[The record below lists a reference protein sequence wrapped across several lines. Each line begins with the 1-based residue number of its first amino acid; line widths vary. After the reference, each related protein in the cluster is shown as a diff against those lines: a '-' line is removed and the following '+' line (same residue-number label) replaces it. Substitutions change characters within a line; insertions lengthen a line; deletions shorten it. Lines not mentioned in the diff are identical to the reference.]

1 MTLKS
6 KESLHTTQPVIAS
19 GAKQSIFACQFCT
32 YGSPRRCAPRDDGLI
47 QTFPKRLYWALLGLL
62 AAHAGAQE
70 LAQNPT
76 RTPPAAAVQD
86 SGALPQIPAPAPAA
100 ENVQQPQNVLKPV
113 EIRANLESDTRRLST
128 AAKII
133 IGREEIE
140 RYGDSSMGEL
150 LKRLPGI
157 TSSGRPGRGGPP
169 AMRGMGNGYTQIMI
183 DGERAPRG
191 FSLED
196 ILPEQVERIEIMRA
210 PTAETGARAIA
221 GTINI
226 ITRGGYVKYLNNV
239 NLGAG
244 LEHGKLA
251 PGASWSRSDT
261 VDGMSY
267 SLTLSAVHM
276 ERANDENKTTLTE
289 SLAQADAPVLLQ
301 SMQEAVQAQ
310 SQRDMLHANGRLQ
323 WGGTGS
329 DSLVL
334 MPMLIMSHNQG
345 LSSSTIS
352 QSGGVLPYAQSDTAS
367 DSRFA
372 MLRLGTTWSRRMDD
386 GARLLLNNNLGRS
399 NWNNSAKTLQSG
411 GANGN
416 VPLSQES
423 AQTDTTWNGSAKYSV
438 TLADK
443 HSLVSGLELE
453 INQREQSASS
463 LRDGQN
469 PLADFDGD
477 LSASSRRVA
486 VYTQNEWDINPHWA
500 AHAGLRWEGIHTSG
514 SAGQGQ
520 GSVSNQSAVL
530 TPLLH
535 AVWRPDLASKDQI
548 RVSLTRSYRSP
559 DLGRLIARPTINP
572 FFPDRGANSALHPDS
587 AGNPDLQ
594 PELAL
599 GIDSAYEHYL
609 PGGGLL
615 SANVFVRQIDNVMR
629 AQTALETVPWADA
642 PRWVSRMQNVG
653 SAITSGLEL
662 EAKFRLREI
671 DPQAPAVDLRANM
684 SLLQSRLTTL
694 NGPNNRLEQQPDGTL
709 NLGADYRLS
718 GLPLRLSG
726 NINWTP
732 GYTTRLADEQEV
744 WLGDKWVLDA
754 SALWIFS
761 PSAQLRLSASNLLAR
776 DYLTGGS
783 LFSAQS
789 SGLPIRSTTQST
801 APSYLN
807 LQARLELKL

>member
-1 MTLKS
+1 MRRS
-6 KESLHTTQPVIAS
+6 A
-19 GAKQSIFACQFCT
+19 
-32 YGSPRRCAPRDDGLI
+32 YGVAAW
-47 QTFPKRLYWALLGLL
+47 WALLVP
-62 AAHAGAQE
+62 ATGAQE
-70 LAQNPT
+70 LPQNPPPPKAAT
-76 RTPPAAAVQD
+76 VAQDTGVKPNSLGAETPAQP
-86 SGALPQIPAPAPAA
+86 
-100 ENVQQPQNVLKPV
+100 ENMLKPV

-133 IGREEIE
+133 VGRDEIE

-150 LKRLPGI
+150 LKRLPGVV
-157 TSSGRPGRGGPP
+157 SSGRPGRGGPP
-169 AMRGMGNGYTQIMI
+169 AMRGLGGGYTQIMI

-226 ITRGGYVKYLNNV
+226 ITRGGYVKYLQ
-239 NLGAG
+239 NLSIGAS
-244 LEHGKLA
+244 LENGKVA

-261 VDGMSY
+261 VDGMAY
-267 SLTLSAVHM
+267 SLTLSAAHM
-276 ERANDENKTTLTE
+276 ERANDEIKATRTE
-289 SLAQADAPVLLQ
+289 SLAQPDALAVLQ
-301 SMQEAVQAQ
+301 TAQELVRAQ
-310 SQRDMLHANGRLQ
+310 SQRDMLHANGRFQ

-345 LSSSTIS
+345 QAGATLS
-352 QSGGVLPYAQSDTAS
+352 QSGGVAPYAQSETAS
-367 DSRFA
+367 DNRFA

-386 GARLLLNNNLGRS
+386 GARLTVNNNLGRS
-399 NWNNSAKTLQSG
+399 TWNNSANTLQSG
-411 GANGN
+411 GANGAL
-416 VPLSQES
+416 PLAQES
-423 AQTDTTWNGSAKYSV
+423 AQTDTTWTSNAKYAV
-438 TLADK
+438 TIVDK

-453 INQREQSASS
+453 LNQREQTASS
-463 LRDGQN
+463 LRNGQN
-469 PLADFDGD
+469 PLSDFDGEV
-477 LSASSRRVA
+477 SASSQRVA
-486 VYTQNEWDINPHWA
+486 FYTQDEWEIDPHWA

-514 SAGQGQ
+514 SAGQSQVTSG
-520 GSVSNQSAVL
+520 NQSAVL

-535 AVWRPDLASKDQI
+535 AVWRPNLASKDQI

-572 FFPDRGANSALHPDS
+572 FFPNRGSNSALYPDG

-594 PELAL
+594 PELAM

-615 SANVFVRQIDNVMR
+615 SANVFVRQIDNLMR
-629 AQTALETVPWADA
+629 AQTALETVPWADV

-709 NLGADYRLS
+709 NLGADYRMS

-732 GYTTRLADEQEV
+732 GYTTRLADTQEV
-744 WLGDKWVLDA
+744 WQGDKWVLDA

-761 PSAQLRLSASNLLAR
+761 PRAQLRVSASNLLAR
-776 DYLTGGS
+776 DYLSSGS
-783 LFSAQS
+783 LLSTQS
-789 SGLPIRSTTQST
+789 NGLAIRSITQST

>member
-1 MTLKS
+1 MTRRQ
-6 KESLHTTQPVIAS
+6 TR
-19 GAKQSIFACQFCT
+19 FCH
-32 YGSPRRCAPRDDGLI
+32 GL
-47 QTFPKRLYWALLGLL
+47 LVLL
-62 AAHAGAQE
+62 AAHVGAQE
-70 LAQNPT
+70 LPQNPT
-76 RTPPAAAVQD
+76 PTPTAPSAAAQD
-86 SGALPQIPAPAPAA
+86 AGVLQSSPAPALTPGKPP
-100 ENVQQPQNVLKPV
+100 QPKNVLKPV

-128 AAKII
+128 AAKIVV
-133 IGREEIE
+133 GREEIE

-157 TSSGRPGRGGPP
+157 VSSGRPGRGGPP
-169 AMRGMGNGYTQIMI
+169 AMRGLGSGYTQIMI

-226 ITRGGYVKYLNNV
+226 ITRGGYVKYLNNLNGGV
-239 NLGAG
+239 S
-244 LEHGKLA
+244 LENGKVT

-267 SLTLSAVHM
+267 SLTLSAARM
-276 ERANDENKTTLTE
+276 ERANDESKTTVTE
-289 SLAQADAPVLLQ
+289 SLAQPEAPMVVQ
-301 SMQEAVQAQ
+301 TMQEVVRAQ
-310 SQRDMLHANGRLQ
+310 NQRDMLHANGRLQ
-323 WGGTGS
+323 WGGAGS

-334 MPMLIMSHNQG
+334 TPMLIMSHSQG
-345 LSSSTIS
+345 QSSSTLT
-352 QSGGVLPYAQSDTAS
+352 QSGGVLPYALSDTAS
-367 DSRFA
+367 DNRFG
-372 MLRLGTTWSRRMDD
+372 MLRLGTSWSRRMNH

-399 NWNNSAKTLQSG
+399 TWNNSASTLQSG
-411 GANGN
+411 GANGRL
-416 VPLSQES
+416 PLSQDS
-423 AQTDTTWNGSAKYSV
+423 VQTDNTWNSSAKYS
-438 TLADK
+438 LLIAEK

-453 INQREQSASS
+453 VNQREQSASS

-469 PLADFDGD
+469 PLGDFDGD
-477 LSASSRRVA
+477 VSASSRRLA
-486 VYTQNEWDINPHWA
+486 LYTQDEWDINPHWA
-500 AHAGLRWEGIHTSG
+500 AHAGLRWESINTSG

-520 GSVSNQSAVL
+520 ATVRNQSAVL

-535 AVWRPDLASKDQI
+535 AVWRPDSASKDQI
-548 RVSLTRSYRSP
+548 RVSFTRSYRSP
-559 DLGRLIARPTINP
+559 DLGRLIARPTINR

-594 PELAL
+594 PELAM
-599 GIDSAYEHYL
+599 GIDTAYEHYL

-615 SANVFVRQIDNVMR
+615 SANVFVRQIDNLMR
-629 AQTALETVPWADA
+629 SQTALETVLWADV

-653 SAITSGLEL
+653 SALTSGLEL

-671 DPQAPAVDLRANM
+671 YPQSPAVDLRANM
-684 SLLQSRLTTL
+684 SLLQSRLTSL

-718 GLPLRLSG
+718 NLPLRLSG

-732 GYTTRLADEQEV
+732 GYTTRLADTQEI
-744 WLGDKWVLDA
+744 WQGDKWVLDA
-754 SALWIFS
+754 SALWVLS
-761 PSAQLRLSASNLLAR
+761 PIAQLRLSASNLLAR
-776 DYLTGGS
+776 DYLSRGS
-783 LFSAQS
+783 LRSTQTN
-789 SGLPIRSTTQST
+789 GLPSLDTSQNS

>member
-1 MTLKS
+1 MRTHCRIGF
-6 KESLHTTQPVIAS
+6 SLLAM
-19 GAKQSIFACQFCT
+19 
-32 YGSPRRCAPRDDGLI
+32 
-47 QTFPKRLYWALLGLL
+47 L

-70 LAQNPT
+70 LPQTQTQTQTLPASVA
-76 RTPPAAAVQD
+76 PAAATVAQD
-86 SGALPQIPAPAPAA
+86 SSVAPSSTAPTRAPGPEPATATSADKA
-100 ENVQQPQNVLKPV
+100 QPTQNVLKPV

-133 IGREEIE
+133 VGREEIE

-226 ITRGGYVKYLNNV
+226 ITRGGYVKYLNNL
-239 NLGAG
+239 NLGAS
-244 LEHGKLA
+244 LEHDKLA

-267 SLTLSAVHM
+267 SLTLSAAHM
-276 ERANDENKTTLTE
+276 ERANDESKSTVTE
-289 SLAQADAPVLLQ
+289 SLAQAGAPVLLQ

-323 WGGTGS
+323 WGGAGS

-345 LSSSTIS
+345 LSSSNIR

-399 NWNNSAKTLQSG
+399 NWNNSANTLQSG
-411 GANGN
+411 GANGK

-423 AQTDTTWNGSAKYSV
+423 AQTDTTWNGSAKYAV

-443 HSLVSGLELE
+443 HSLVSGLELD

-520 GSVSNQSAVL
+520 GTVSNQSAVL

-548 RVSLTRSYRSP
+548 RVSFTRSYRSP
-559 DLGRLIARPTINP
+559 DLGRLIARPAITP

-629 AQTALETVPWADA
+629 AQTALETVPWADV

-694 NGPNNRLEQQPDGTL
+694 SGPNNRLEQQPDGTL
-709 NLGADYRLS
+709 NLGADYRMR

-761 PSAQLRLSASNLLAR
+761 PRAQLRLSASNLLAR

-783 LFSAQS
+783 LLSTQS
-789 SGLPIRSTTQST
+789 NGLPIRSTTQST

>member
-1 MTLKS
+1 MLRN
-6 KESLHTTQPVIAS
+6 HHR
-19 GAKQSIFACQFCT
+19 FFF
-32 YGSPRRCAPRDDGLI
+32 GLL
-47 QTFPKRLYWALLGLL
+47 TVL
-62 AAHAGAQE
+62 AAHLGAQEMPQNPGMPAVAESAQDKAGAQSRPPS
-70 LAQNPT
+70 AQAPD
-76 RTPPAAAVQD
+76 PAR
-86 SGALPQIPAPAPAA
+86 P
-100 ENVQQPQNVLKPV
+100 PQNALKPV

-133 IGREEIE
+133 VGREEIE

-157 TSSGRPGRGGPP
+157 VSSGRPGRGGPP
-169 AMRGMGNGYTQIMI
+169 AMRGLGNGYTQIMI

-226 ITRGGYVKYLNNV
+226 ITRGGYVKYLNNLQ
-239 NLGAG
+239 LGAG
-244 LEHGKLA
+244 LESGKAA

-261 VDGMSY
+261 VDGLAY
-267 SLTLSAVHM
+267 SLTLSAMHM
-276 ERANDENKTTLTE
+276 DRGNDESKTTSTE
-289 SLAQADAPVLLQ
+289 SLAPPGPPTVVQ
-301 SMQEAVQAQ
+301 STQEVVRAQ
-310 SQRDMLHANGRLQ
+310 SKRDMLHANGRLQ
-323 WGGTGS
+323 WGS
-329 DSLVL
+329 DGLVL

-345 LSSSTIS
+345 QSSSTLS
-352 QSGGVLPYAQSDTAS
+352 QSGGTLPYALSETAS
-367 DSRFA
+367 DNRFA
-372 MLRLGTTWSRRMDD
+372 MLRLGTSWSRRLDD
-386 GARLLLNNNLGRS
+386 GARLVLNNNLGRS
-399 NWNNSAKTLQSG
+399 TWNNSANTLQSG
-411 GANGN
+411 GSKGAL
-416 VPLSQES
+416 PLAQES
-423 AQTDTTWNGSAKYSV
+423 AQSDTTWNSSGKYS
-438 TLADK
+438 LLIAEA

-453 INQREQSASS
+453 MNQREQSASS

-477 LSASSRRVA
+477 VSASSRRVA
-486 VYTQNEWDINPHWA
+486 LYAQDEWDINPHWA
-500 AHAGLRWEGIHTSG
+500 AHAGLRWEAINISG

-520 GSVSNQSAVL
+520 GTVSNQSAVL

-535 AVWRPDLASKDQI
+535 AVWRPDLAAKDQI

-572 FFPDRGANSALHPDS
+572 FFPDRGANSALHPDG
-587 AGNPDLQ
+587 AGNPNLQ

-599 GIDSAYEHYL
+599 GIDTAYEHYL

-615 SANVFVRQIDNVMR
+615 SANVFVRQIDNLMR
-629 AQTALETVPWADA
+629 AQTALEAVAWADER
-642 PRWVSRMQNVG
+642 RWVSRMQNVG

-671 DPQAPAVDLRANM
+671 YPESPAVDLRANM
-684 SLLQSRLTTL
+684 SLLQSRLTSL
-694 NGPNNRLEQQPDGTL
+694 SGPNNRLEQQPDGTL
-709 NLGADYRLS
+709 NLGADYRLTD
-718 GLPLRLSG
+718 LPLRLSG

-732 GYTTRLADEQEV
+732 GYATRLADDQEV
-744 WLGDKWVLDA
+744 WQGDKWVLDA

-761 PSAQLRLSASNLLAR
+761 PRAQLRLSASNLLAR
-776 DYLTGGS
+776 DYQSGGTLLS
-783 LFSAQS
+783 TQS
-789 SGLPIRSTTQST
+789 NGLPIRSTTQNT
-801 APSYLN
+801 APSTPN

>member
-1 MTLKS
+1 M
-6 KESLHTTQPVIAS
+6 
-19 GAKQSIFACQFCT
+19 
-32 YGSPRRCAPRDDGLI
+32 
-47 QTFPKRLYWALLGLL
+47 
-62 AAHAGAQE
+62 
-70 LAQNPT
+70 
-76 RTPPAAAVQD
+76 
-86 SGALPQIPAPAPAA
+86 
-100 ENVQQPQNVLKPV
+100 LKPV

-157 TSSGRPGRGGPP
+157 VSSGRPGRGGPP
-169 AMRGMGNGYTQIMI
+169 AMRGLGSGYTQIMI

-196 ILPEQVERIEIMRA
+196 ISPEQVERIEIMRA

-226 ITRGGYVKYLNNV
+226 ITRGGYVKYLNNLSV
-239 NLGAG
+239 GAS
-244 LEHGKLA
+244 LENGKAA

-267 SLTLSAVHM
+267 SLTLSAARM
-276 ERANDENKTTLTE
+276 ERANDESKTTVTE
-289 SLAQADAPVLLQ
+289 SLARPEAPTVLQ
-301 SMQEAVQAQ
+301 TMQEVARAQ
-310 SQRDMLHANGRLQ
+310 SQRDMLHANGRWQ

-334 MPMLIMSHNQG
+334 TPMLTMSHNQG
-345 LSSSTIS
+345 QSSSTLT
-352 QSGGVLPYAQSDTAS
+352 QSGGVLPYALSDTAS
-367 DSRFA
+367 DNRFA
-372 MLRLGTTWSRRMDD
+372 MLRLGTSWSRRMDG

-399 NWNNSAKTLQSG
+399 TWNNSANTLQSG
-411 GANGN
+411 GVNGSL
-416 VPLSQES
+416 PLSQDS
-423 AQTDTTWNGSAKYSV
+423 VQTDTTWNGSAKYS
-438 TLADK
+438 LLIAEK

-453 INQREQSASS
+453 MNQRDQSASS

-469 PLADFDGD
+469 PLGDFDGD
-477 LSASSRRVA
+477 VSASSLRLA
-486 VYTQNEWDINPHWA
+486 LYTQDEWDINPHWA

-520 GSVSNQSAVL
+520 ATVSNQSAVL

-535 AVWRPDLASKDQI
+535 AVWRPNLASKDQI

-559 DLGRLIARPTINP
+559 DLGRLIARPTINRI
-572 FFPDRGANSALHPDS
+572 FPDRGANSALHPDS

-594 PELAL
+594 AELAM
-599 GIDSAYEHYL
+599 GIDTAYEHYL

-615 SANVFVRQIDNVMR
+615 SANVFVRQIDNLMR
-629 AQTALETVPWADA
+629 SQTALENVPWADV
-642 PRWVSRMQNVG
+642 PRWVSRTQNVG

-671 DPQAPAVDLRANM
+671 YIEAPAVDLRANM
-684 SLLQSRLTTL
+684 SLLQSRLTSL
-694 NGPNNRLEQQPDGTL
+694 SGPNNRLEQQPDGTL

-726 NINWTP
+726 NVNWTP
-732 GYTTRLADEQEV
+732 GYTTRLADDREIWQS
-744 WLGDKWVLDA
+744 DKWVLDA
-754 SALWIFS
+754 SALWVLS

-776 DYLTGGS
+776 DYLSGGS
-783 LFSAQS
+783 LRSTQTN
-789 SGLPIRSTTQST
+789 GLPSLDTSQNS

>member
-1 MTLKS
+1 MTRK
-6 KESLHTTQPVIAS
+6 PYRWC
-19 GAKQSIFACQFCT
+19 F
-32 YGSPRRCAPRDDGLI
+32 
-47 QTFPKRLYWALLGLL
+47 GLL
-62 AAHAGAQE
+62 ALLATHVGAQE
-70 LAQNPT
+70 LPQNST
-76 RTPPAAAVQD
+76 STAPAAAAQD
-86 SGALPQIPAPAPAA
+86 TGVLQSSPAPAPALGKP
-100 ENVQQPQNVLKPV
+100 QQSDNVLKPV

-128 AAKII
+128 AAKIVV
-133 IGREEIE
+133 GREEIE

-157 TSSGRPGRGGPP
+157 VSSGRPGRGGPP
-169 AMRGMGNGYTQIMI
+169 AMRGLGSGYTQIMI

-196 ILPEQVERIEIMRA
+196 ISPEQVERIEIMRA

-226 ITRGGYVKYLNNV
+226 ITRGGYVKYLNNLSV
-239 NLGAG
+239 GASM
-244 LEHGKLA
+244 ENGKVA

-267 SLTLSAVHM
+267 SLTLSAARM
-276 ERANDENKTTLTE
+276 ERANDESKTTVTE
-289 SLAQADAPVLLQ
+289 SLARPEAPTVLQ
-301 SMQEAVQAQ
+301 TIKEVVRAQ
-310 SQRDMLHANGRLQ
+310 SQRDMLHANGRWQ

-329 DSLVL
+329 DGLVL

-345 LSSSTIS
+345 QSSNTLS
-352 QSGGVLPYAQSDTAS
+352 QSGGVLPYALSDTAS
-367 DSRFA
+367 DNRFA
-372 MLRLGTTWSRRMDD
+372 MLRLGTSWSRRLDD

-399 NWNNSAKTLQSG
+399 TWNNSANTLQSG
-411 GANGN
+411 GANGRL
-416 VPLSQES
+416 PLSQDS
-423 AQTDTTWNGSAKYSV
+423 TQTDSTWNSSAKYS
-438 TLADK
+438 LLMAEK

-453 INQREQSASS
+453 MNQRDQSASS
-463 LRDGQN
+463 LRDGQS
-469 PLADFDGD
+469 PLGELDGD
-477 LSASSRRVA
+477 LSASSRRLA
-486 VYTQNEWDINPHWA
+486 VYTQDEWDIDPHWA
-500 AHAGLRWEGIHTSG
+500 AHAGLRWESIHTSG
-514 SAGQGQ
+514 SAAQGQ
-520 GSVSNQSAVL
+520 GTVGNQSSVL

-535 AVWRPDLASKDQI
+535 AVWRPELASKDQI

-559 DLGRLIARPTINP
+559 DLGRLIARPTINA

-594 PELAL
+594 PELAM
-599 GIDSAYEHYL
+599 GIDTAYEHYL
-609 PGGGLL
+609 PSGGLL
-615 SANVFVRQIDNVMR
+615 SANVFVRQIDNLMR
-629 AQTALETVPWADA
+629 SQTALETVPWADV

-671 DPQAPAVDLRANM
+671 YLDAPAVDLRANM
-684 SLLQSRLTTL
+684 SLLQSRLTSL
-694 NGPNNRLEQQPDGTL
+694 SGPNNRLEQQPDGTL

-732 GYTTRLADEQEV
+732 GYTTRLTDDREIWQS
-744 WLGDKWVLDA
+744 DKWVLDA
-754 SALWIFS
+754 SALWVLS

-776 DYLTGGS
+776 DYLSGGILRS
-783 LFSAQS
+783 TQTN
-789 SGLPIRSTTQST
+789 GLPSLDTSQNT

-807 LQARLELKL
+807 LQAKLELKL

>member
-1 MTLKS
+1 
-6 KESLHTTQPVIAS
+6 
-19 GAKQSIFACQFCT
+19 
-32 YGSPRRCAPRDDGLI
+32 
-47 QTFPKRLYWALLGLL
+47 
-62 AAHAGAQE
+62 
-70 LAQNPT
+70 
-76 RTPPAAAVQD
+76 
-86 SGALPQIPAPAPAA
+86 
-100 ENVQQPQNVLKPV
+100 
-113 EIRANLESDTRRLST
+113 
-128 AAKII
+128 
-133 IGREEIE
+133 
-140 RYGDSSMGEL
+140 
-150 LKRLPGI
+150 
-157 TSSGRPGRGGPP
+157 
-169 AMRGMGNGYTQIMI
+169 
-183 DGERAPRG
+183 
-191 FSLED
+191 
-196 ILPEQVERIEIMRA
+196 
-210 PTAETGARAIA
+210 
-221 GTINI
+221 
-226 ITRGGYVKYLNNV
+226 
-239 NLGAG
+239 
-244 LEHGKLA
+244 
-251 PGASWSRSDT
+251 
-261 VDGMSY
+261 
-267 SLTLSAVHM
+267 
-276 ERANDENKTTLTE
+276 
-289 SLAQADAPVLLQ
+289 
-301 SMQEAVQAQ
+301 
-310 SQRDMLHANGRLQ
+310 
-323 WGGTGS
+323 
-329 DSLVL
+329 

-345 LSSSTIS
+345 QSSNALS
-352 QSGGVLPYAQSDTAS
+352 QSGGVLPYALSDTAS
-367 DSRFA
+367 DNRFA

-386 GARLLLNNNLGRS
+386 GARLLVNNNLGRS
-399 NWNNSAKTLQSG
+399 TWNNSANTLQSG

-416 VPLSQES
+416 LLLSQSS
-423 AQTDTTWNGSAKYSV
+423 AQTDTTWNGSAKYAV

-453 INQREQSASS
+453 LNQREQSASS

-477 LSASSRRVA
+477 LSASSQRMA
-486 VYTQNEWDINPHWA
+486 LYAQNEWDINPHWA
-500 AHAGLRWEGIHTSG
+500 AHAGLRWEGIATSG
-514 SAGQGQ
+514 SPGQGQ
-520 GSVSNQSAVL
+520 ATVSNQSAVL

-572 FFPDRGANSALHPDS
+572 FFPDRGANSALHPDT

-594 PELAL
+594 PELAM

-615 SANVFVRQIDNVMR
+615 SANVFVRQIDNLMR

-694 NGPNNRLEQQPDGTL
+694 SGPNNRLEQQPDGTL
-709 NLGADYRLS
+709 NLGADYRLI

-783 LFSAQS
+783 LLSTQS

-807 LQARLELKL
+807 LQARLEFKL

>member
-1 MTLKS
+1 MLRN
-6 KESLHTTQPVIAS
+6 HHY
-19 GAKQSIFACQFCT
+19 FYF
-32 YGSPRRCAPRDDGLI
+32 GL
-47 QTFPKRLYWALLGLL
+47 LALL
-62 AAHAGAQE
+62 AAHLGAQE
-70 LAQNPT
+70 LPQNPGT
-76 RTPPAAAVQD
+76 
-86 SGALPQIPAPAPAA
+86 PAPAESAQDKAGAQSSPPPAQA
-100 ENVQQPQNVLKPV
+100 SDKARPAQNVLKPV
-113 EIRANLESDTRRLST
+113 EIRSNLESDTRRLST

-133 IGREEIE
+133 VGREEIE

-157 TSSGRPGRGGPP
+157 VSSGRPGRGGPP
-169 AMRGMGNGYTQIMI
+169 AMRGLGNGYTQIMI

-226 ITRGGYVKYLNNV
+226 ITRGGYVKYLNNLQV
-239 NLGAG
+239 GTS
-244 LEHGKLA
+244 LENGKLA

-261 VDGMSY
+261 VDGMAY
-267 SLTLSAVHM
+267 SLTLSAMRM
-276 ERANDENKTTLTE
+276 ERGNDESKTTTTE
-289 SLAQADAPVLLQ
+289 SLAQAGAATVLQ
-301 SMQEAVQAQ
+301 STQEMVRAQ

-323 WGGTGS
+323 WGS
-329 DSLVL
+329 DGLVL

-345 LSSSTIS
+345 QSSSTLT
-352 QSGGVLPYAQSDTAS
+352 QSGGVLPYALSETAS
-367 DSRFA
+367 DNRFS
-372 MLRLGTTWSRRMDD
+372 MLRLGTSWSRRLDD

-399 NWNNSAKTLQSG
+399 AWNNSANTLQSG
-411 GANGN
+411 GARGN
-416 VPLSQES
+416 LPLAQES
-423 AQTDTTWNGSAKYSV
+423 VQTDITWNSSAKYS
-438 TLADK
+438 LLIADK

-469 PLADFDGD
+469 PLAEFDGD
-477 LSASSRRVA
+477 VSASSRRVA
-486 VYTQNEWDINPHWA
+486 LYTQDEWEINPNWA
-500 AHAGLRWEGIHTSG
+500 AHAGLRWESIFTSG
-514 SAGQGQ
+514 SAGQSQ
-520 GSVSNQSAVL
+520 GTVSNHSAVL

-572 FFPDRGANSALHPDS
+572 FFADRGANSALHPDS

-594 PELAL
+594 PELAM
-599 GIDSAYEHYL
+599 GIDTAYEHYL

-615 SANVFVRQIDNVMR
+615 SANVFVRQIDNLMR
-629 AQTALETVPWADA
+629 AQTALEAVPWADV

-671 DPQAPAVDLRANM
+671 DPEAPAVDLRANM
-684 SLLQSRLTTL
+684 SLLQSRLTSL
-694 NGPNNRLEQQPDGTL
+694 SGPNNRLEQQPDGTL
-709 NLGADYRLS
+709 NLGADYRPS

-732 GYTTRLADEQEV
+732 GYTTRLADTQEV
-744 WLGDKWVLDA
+744 WQGEKWVLDA
-754 SALWIFS
+754 SALWTFT
-761 PSAQLRLSASNLLAR
+761 PSVQLRLSASNLLAR
-776 DYLTGGS
+776 NYLAGGS
-783 LFSAQS
+783 LLSTQS
-789 SGLPIRSTTQST
+789 NGLPSRDTTQT
-801 APSYLN
+801 NAPSYLN

>member
-1 MTLKS
+1 MVRR
-6 KESLHTTQPVIAS
+6 HYR
-19 GAKQSIFACQFCT
+19 FF
-32 YGSPRRCAPRDDGLI
+32 YG
-47 QTFPKRLYWALLGLL
+47 LLVLL
-62 AAHAGAQE
+62 AAHLGAQE
-70 LAQNPT
+70 LPQN
-76 RTPPAAAVQD
+76 
-86 SGALPQIPAPAPAA
+86 PAPAPAPTTPA
-100 ENVQQPQNVLKPV
+100 AAAQDPGQLQSSPAPVRTPGKAPQPQNVLKPV

-157 TSSGRPGRGGPP
+157 VSSGRPGRGGPP
-169 AMRGMGNGYTQIMI
+169 AMRGLGSGYTQIMI

-196 ILPEQVERIEIMRA
+196 ISPEQVERIEIMRA

-226 ITRGGYVKYLNNV
+226 ITRGGYVKYLNNLSV
-239 NLGAG
+239 GAS
-244 LEHGKLA
+244 LENGKAA

-267 SLTLSAVHM
+267 SLTLSAARM
-276 ERANDENKTTLTE
+276 ERANDESKTTVTE
-289 SLAQADAPVLLQ
+289 SLARPQVLTVLQ
-301 SMQEAVQAQ
+301 TMQEVTRAQ
-310 SQRDMLHANGRLQ
+310 SQRDMLHANGRWQ

-334 MPMLIMSHNQG
+334 TPMLTMSHNQG
-345 LSSSTIS
+345 QSSSTLT
-352 QSGGVLPYAQSDTAS
+352 QSGGVLPYALSDTAS
-367 DSRFA
+367 DNRFA
-372 MLRLGTTWSRRMDD
+372 MLRLGTSWSRRMDG

-399 NWNNSAKTLQSG
+399 TWNNSANILQSG
-411 GANGN
+411 GANGSL
-416 VPLSQES
+416 PLSQDS
-423 AQTDTTWNGSAKYSV
+423 VQTDTTWNSSAKYS
-438 TLADK
+438 LLIAEK
-443 HSLVSGLELE
+443 HNLVSGLELE
-453 INQREQSASS
+453 MNQREQSASS

-469 PLADFDGD
+469 PLGDFDGD
-477 LSASSRRVA
+477 LSASSRRLA
-486 VYTQNEWDINPHWA
+486 LYTQDEWDINPHWA

-520 GSVSNQSAVL
+520 ATVSNQSAVL

-535 AVWRPDLASKDQI
+535 AVWRPNLASKDQI

-559 DLGRLIARPTINP
+559 DLGRLIARPTINRI
-572 FFPDRGANSALHPDS
+572 FPDRGANSALHPDS

-594 PELAL
+594 AELAM
-599 GIDSAYEHYL
+599 GIDTAYEHYL

-615 SANVFVRQIDNVMR
+615 SANVFVRQIDNLMR
-629 AQTALETVPWADA
+629 SQTALENVPWADV
-642 PRWVSRMQNVG
+642 PRWVSRTQNVG

-671 DPQAPAVDLRANM
+671 YIEAPAVDLRANM
-684 SLLQSRLTTL
+684 SLLQSRLTSL
-694 NGPNNRLEQQPDGTL
+694 SGPNNRLEQQPDGTL

-726 NINWTP
+726 NVNWTP
-732 GYTTRLADEQEV
+732 GYTTRLADDREIWQS
-744 WLGDKWVLDA
+744 DKWVLDA
-754 SALWIFS
+754 SALWVLS

-776 DYLTGGS
+776 DYLSGGS
-783 LFSAQS
+783 LRSTQTN
-789 SGLPIRSTTQST
+789 GLPSLDTSQNS

>member
-1 MTLKS
+1 
-6 KESLHTTQPVIAS
+6 
-19 GAKQSIFACQFCT
+19 
-32 YGSPRRCAPRDDGLI
+32 
-47 QTFPKRLYWALLGLL
+47 
-62 AAHAGAQE
+62 
-70 LAQNPT
+70 
-76 RTPPAAAVQD
+76 
-86 SGALPQIPAPAPAA
+86 
-100 ENVQQPQNVLKPV
+100 
-113 EIRANLESDTRRLST
+113 
-128 AAKII
+128 
-133 IGREEIE
+133 
-140 RYGDSSMGEL
+140 
-150 LKRLPGI
+150 
-157 TSSGRPGRGGPP
+157 
-169 AMRGMGNGYTQIMI
+169 MRGLGSGYTQIMI

-196 ILPEQVERIEIMRA
+196 ISPEQVERIEIMRA

-226 ITRGGYVKYLNNV
+226 ITRGGYVKYLNNLSV
-239 NLGAG
+239 GAS
-244 LEHGKLA
+244 LENGKAA

-267 SLTLSAVHM
+267 SLTLSAARM
-276 ERANDENKTTLTE
+276 ERANDESKTTVTE
-289 SLAQADAPVLLQ
+289 SLARPQAPTVLQ
-301 SMQEAVQAQ
+301 TMQEVARAQ
-310 SQRDMLHANGRLQ
+310 SQRDMLHANGRWQ

-334 MPMLIMSHNQG
+334 TPMLIMSHNQG
-345 LSSSTIS
+345 QSSSTLT
-352 QSGGVLPYAQSDTAS
+352 QSGGVLPYALSDTAS
-367 DSRFA
+367 DNRFA
-372 MLRLGTTWSRRMDD
+372 MLRLGTSWSRRMDG

-399 NWNNSAKTLQSG
+399 TWNNSANTLQSG
-411 GANGN
+411 GANGSL
-416 VPLSQES
+416 PLSQDS
-423 AQTDTTWNGSAKYSV
+423 VQTDTTWNSSAKYS
-438 TLADK
+438 LLIAEK
-443 HSLVSGLELE
+443 HNLVSGLELE
-453 INQREQSASS
+453 MNQREQSASS

-469 PLADFDGD
+469 PLGDFDGD
-477 LSASSRRVA
+477 LSASSRRLA
-486 VYTQNEWDINPHWA
+486 LYTQDEWDINPHWA

-520 GSVSNQSAVL
+520 ATVSNQSAVL

-559 DLGRLIARPTINP
+559 DLGRLIARPTINR

-594 PELAL
+594 AELAM
-599 GIDSAYEHYL
+599 GIDTAYEHYL

-615 SANVFVRQIDNVMR
+615 SANVFVRQIDNLMR
-629 AQTALETVPWADA
+629 SQTALENVPWADV

-671 DPQAPAVDLRANM
+671 YLEAPAVDLRANM
-684 SLLQSRLTTL
+684 SLLQSRLTSL
-694 NGPNNRLEQQPDGTL
+694 SGPNNRLEQQPDGTL

-726 NINWTP
+726 NVNWTP
-732 GYTTRLADEQEV
+732 GYTTRLADDREIWQS
-744 WLGDKWVLDA
+744 DKWVLDA
-754 SALWIFS
+754 SALWVLS

-776 DYLTGGS
+776 DYLSGGS
-783 LFSAQS
+783 LRSTQNN
-789 SGLPIRSTTQST
+789 GLPSLDTSQNS

>member
-1 MTLKS
+1 M
-6 KESLHTTQPVIAS
+6 AR
-19 GAKQSIFACQFCT
+19 KQTRFC
-32 YGSPRRCAPRDDGLI
+32 C
-47 QTFPKRLYWALLGLL
+47 GLL
-62 AAHAGAQE
+62 VLLASHLGAQE
-70 LAQNPT
+70 LPQNPAPT
-76 RTPPAAAVQD
+76 TPAVAAQD
-86 SGALPQIPAPAPAA
+86 PGELQSSPAPARTPGKPS
-100 ENVQQPQNVLKPV
+100 QPQNVLKPV

-169 AMRGMGNGYTQIMI
+169 AMRGLGSGYTQIMI

-226 ITRGGYVKYLNNV
+226 ITRGGYVKYLNNL
-239 NLGAG
+239 NLGAS
-244 LEHGKLA
+244 LENGKVA

-267 SLTLSAVHM
+267 SLTLSAARM
-276 ERANDENKTTLTE
+276 ERANDESKTTVTE
-289 SLAQADAPVLLQ
+289 SLARPEAPTVLQ
-301 SMQEAVQAQ
+301 TMQEVVRAQ

-323 WGGTGS
+323 WGGAGS

-334 MPMLIMSHNQG
+334 TPMLVMSHNQAQ
-345 LSSSTIS
+345 SSSTLT
-352 QSGGVLPYAQSDTAS
+352 QSGGVLPYALSDTAS
-367 DSRFA
+367 DNRFS
-372 MLRLGTTWSRRMDD
+372 MLRLGTSWSRRLDD

-399 NWNNSAKTLQSG
+399 TWNNNANTLQSG
-411 GANGN
+411 GANGRL
-416 VPLSQES
+416 PLSQDS
-423 AQTDTTWNGSAKYSV
+423 VQTDTTWNSSAKYS
-438 TLADK
+438 LLIAEK

-453 INQREQSASS
+453 MNQREQSASS

-469 PLADFDGD
+469 PLSDFDGD
-477 LSASSRRVA
+477 VSASSRRLA
-486 VYTQNEWDINPHWA
+486 LYTQDEWDINPHWA
-500 AHAGLRWEGIHTSG
+500 AHAGLRWESINTSG

-520 GSVSNQSAVL
+520 ATVSNQSSVL

-535 AVWRPDLASKDQI
+535 AVWRPELASKDQI

-559 DLGRLIARPTINP
+559 DLGRLIARPTINR

-594 PELAL
+594 PELAM
-599 GIDSAYEHYL
+599 GIDTAYEHYL

-615 SANVFVRQIDNVMR
+615 SANVFVRQIDNLMR
-629 AQTALETVPWADA
+629 SQTALETVPWADV

-671 DPQAPAVDLRANM
+671 YLEAPAVDLRANM
-684 SLLQSRLTTL
+684 SLLQSRLTSL

-732 GYTTRLADEQEV
+732 GYTTRLADDREIWQ
-744 WLGDKWVLDA
+744 GDKWVLDA
-754 SALWIFS
+754 SALWVLS

-776 DYLTGGS
+776 DYLSGGS
-783 LFSAQS
+783 LRSTQTN
-789 SGLPIRSTTQST
+789 GLPSLDSSQNT

>member
-1 MTLKS
+1 MIPKQ
-6 KESLHTTQPVIAS
+6 LHLS
-19 GAKQSIFACQFCT
+19 F
-32 YGSPRRCAPRDDGLI
+32 
-47 QTFPKRLYWALLGLL
+47 GLL
-62 AAHAGAQE
+62 ALWAVQLGAQE
-70 LAQNPT
+70 LPQNP
-76 RTPPAAAVQD
+76 VQV
-86 SGALPQIPAPAPAA
+86 APAESAPDKGASQSSPQP
-100 ENVQQPQNVLKPV
+100 VQAPEKARQPQNTLKPV

-133 IGREEIE
+133 VGREEIE

-157 TSSGRPGRGGPP
+157 VSSGRPGRGGPP
-169 AMRGMGNGYTQIMI
+169 AMRGLGNGYTQIMI

-226 ITRGGYVKYLNNV
+226 ITRGGYVKYLNNLQV
-239 NLGAG
+239 GTS
-244 LEHGKLA
+244 LENGKVA
-251 PGASWSRSDT
+251 PGGSWSRSDT
-261 VDGMSY
+261 VDGLAY
-267 SLTLSAVHM
+267 SLTLSAMHM
-276 ERANDENKTTLTE
+276 ERGNDESKTTMTE
-289 SLAQADAPVLLQ
+289 SLAQPSAPTVVQ
-301 SMQEAVQAQ
+301 STQEMVRAL

-323 WGGTGS
+323 WGS
-329 DSLVL
+329 DGLVL

-345 LSSSTIS
+345 QSSSALR
-352 QSGGVLPYAQSDTAS
+352 QSGGVLPYALSETAS
-367 DSRFA
+367 DNRFS
-372 MLRLGTTWSRRMDD
+372 MLRLGTSWSRRLDD

-399 NWNNSAKTLQSG
+399 SWNNSASTLQSG
-411 GANGN
+411 GARGSL
-416 VPLSQES
+416 PLAQES
-423 AQTDTTWNGSAKYSV
+423 VQTDTTWNSSAKYS
-438 TLADK
+438 LLIADK

-453 INQREQSASS
+453 MNQREQSASS

-469 PLADFDGD
+469 PLGEFDGD
-477 LSASSRRVA
+477 VSASSRRVA
-486 VYTQNEWDINPHWA
+486 LYTQDEWEINPNWA
-500 AHAGLRWEGIHTSG
+500 AHAGLRWESIFTSG
-514 SAGQGQ
+514 SAGQSQ
-520 GSVSNQSAVL
+520 ATVSNQSAVL

-594 PELAL
+594 PELAM
-599 GIDSAYEHYL
+599 GIDTAYEHYL

-615 SANVFVRQIDNVMR
+615 SVNVFVRQIDNLMR

-671 DPQAPAVDLRANM
+671 DPEAPAVDLRANM
-684 SLLQSRLTTL
+684 SLLQSRLTSL
-694 NGPNNRLEQQPDGTL
+694 SGPNNRLEQQPDGTL
-709 NLGADYRLS
+709 NLGADYRPN
-718 GLPLRLSG
+718 GVPLRLSA
-726 NINWTP
+726 NVNWTP
-732 GYTTRLADEQEV
+732 GYTTRLADTQEV

-754 SALWIFS
+754 SALWIFT
-761 PSAQLRLSASNLLAR
+761 PSVQLRLSASNLLAR
-776 DYLTGGS
+776 DYLSGGS
-783 LFSAQS
+783 LLSAPS
-789 SGLPIRSTTQST
+789 LGPPIRDSTQTT

>member
-1 MTLKS
+1 MARRQTR
-6 KESLHTTQPVIAS
+6 
-19 GAKQSIFACQFCT
+19 FC
-32 YGSPRRCAPRDDGLI
+32 CGL
-47 QTFPKRLYWALLGLL
+47 LVLL
-62 AAHAGAQE
+62 AAHLGAQE
-70 LAQNPT
+70 LPQN
-76 RTPPAAAVQD
+76 
-86 SGALPQIPAPAPAA
+86 PAPAPTTPAA
-100 ENVQQPQNVLKPV
+100 AAQDPGQLQSSPTPARTSGKAPQPQNVLKPV

-169 AMRGMGNGYTQIMI
+169 AMRGLGSGYTQIMI

-196 ILPEQVERIEIMRA
+196 ISPEQVERIEIMRA

-226 ITRGGYVKYLNNV
+226 ITRGGYVKYLNNLSV
-239 NLGAG
+239 GAS
-244 LEHGKLA
+244 LENGKVA

-267 SLTLSAVHM
+267 SLTLSAARM
-276 ERANDENKTTLTE
+276 ERANDESKTTVTE
-289 SLAQADAPVLLQ
+289 SLARPEAPTVLQ
-301 SMQEAVQAQ
+301 TMQEVARAQ
-310 SQRDMLHANGRLQ
+310 SQRDMLHANGRWQ

-334 MPMLIMSHNQG
+334 TPMLIMSHNQG
-345 LSSSTIS
+345 QSSSTLT
-352 QSGGVLPYAQSDTAS
+352 QSGGVLPYALSDTAS
-367 DSRFA
+367 DNRFS
-372 MLRLGTTWSRRMDD
+372 MLRLGTSWSRRMDD
-386 GARLLLNNNLGRS
+386 GARLLVNNNLGRS
-399 NWNNSAKTLQSG
+399 TWNNNANTLQSG
-411 GANGN
+411 GANGRL
-416 VPLSQES
+416 PLSQDS
-423 AQTDTTWNGSAKYSV
+423 VQTDTTWNSSAKYS
-438 TLADK
+438 LLIAEK
-443 HSLVSGLELE
+443 HNLVSGLELE
-453 INQREQSASS
+453 MNQREQSASS

-469 PLADFDGD
+469 PLGDFDGD
-477 LSASSRRVA
+477 LSASSRRLA
-486 VYTQNEWDINPHWA
+486 LYTQDEWDINPHWA
-500 AHAGLRWEGIHTSG
+500 AHAGLRWESINTSG

-520 GSVSNQSAVL
+520 ATVSNQSAVL

-559 DLGRLIARPTINP
+559 DLGRLIARPTINR
-572 FFPDRGANSALHPDS
+572 FFPDRGANSPLHPDS

-594 PELAL
+594 AELAM
-599 GIDSAYEHYL
+599 GIDTAYEHYL

-615 SANVFVRQIDNVMR
+615 SANVFVRQINNLMR
-629 AQTALETVPWADA
+629 SQTALETVPWADV

-653 SAITSGLEL
+653 SALTSGLEL

-671 DPQAPAVDLRANM
+671 DPDAPAVDLRANM
-684 SLLQSRLTTL
+684 SLLQSRLTSIG
-694 NGPNNRLEQQPDGTL
+694 GPNNRLEQQPDGTL

-732 GYTTRLADEQEV
+732 GYTTRLADTQEV
-744 WLGDKWVLDA
+744 WQGDKWVLDA
-754 SALWIFS
+754 SALWIFT
-761 PSAQLRLSASNLLAR
+761 PSVQLRLSASNLLAR

-783 LFSAQS
+783 LLSTQS
-789 SGLPIRSTTQST
+789 NGLPSRDNTQTT